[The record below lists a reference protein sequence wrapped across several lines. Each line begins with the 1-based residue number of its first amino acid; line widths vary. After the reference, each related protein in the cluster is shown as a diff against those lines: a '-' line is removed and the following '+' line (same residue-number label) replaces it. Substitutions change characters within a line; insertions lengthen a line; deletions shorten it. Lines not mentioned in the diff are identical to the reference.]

1 MAVSICFDGKH
12 AAFDHQTVAFGPSQA
27 ALEEDISLVLPLSCL
42 SGPLNLTPQNFVNLY
57 IKIEIS
63 HLLLVIWLQL

>member
-1 MAVSICFDGKH
+1 MAAVSICFGGKH

-42 SGPLNLTPQNFVNLY
+42 SVESDPAKFCKLMTSKL
-57 IKIEIS
+57 K
-63 HLLLVIWLQL
+63 

>member
-1 MAVSICFDGKH
+1 MAAVSICFGGKH

-42 SGPLNLTPQNFVNLY
+42 SGPLNLTPQNFVN
-57 IKIEIS
+57 
-63 HLLLVIWLQL
+63 